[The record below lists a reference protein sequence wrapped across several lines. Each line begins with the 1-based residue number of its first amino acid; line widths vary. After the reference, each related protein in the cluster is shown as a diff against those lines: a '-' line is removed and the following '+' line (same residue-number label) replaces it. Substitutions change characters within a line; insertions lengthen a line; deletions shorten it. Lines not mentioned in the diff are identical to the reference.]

1 MPVLKLNTNTFRL
14 FLTDIP
20 TPYRI
25 VFGCDNGTIMVNMKS
40 T

>member
-14 FLTDIP
+14 FLNDIP